1 MNALF
6 LCTILRGGTSIFS
19 ATFENPKYLQ
29 TTKKI
34 TFLTSSENDI
44 KNKEMENIY
53 DCIIVGGG
61 SMGSATAYHLAK
73 NGQKVL
79 LLEQFDFIHEN
90 GAHGGQT
97 RLIRKA
103 YFEHPDYVPLL
114 LRAYQI
120 WADLERET
128 QEKIYFETGILY
140 FGEKGD
146 ALLSNIKTSAK
157 LHDLKLETWQMQM
170 AKQKYPQFEA
180 IPDNWQSLFEPEAG
194 FLLVEKCVKLHLQQ
208 ALKWG
213 ATLKAREKVTFWC
226 ENTDE
231 TSRYGREGIVVT
243 TERGRYR
250 AKKLIFTAGAWTNK
264 LLQDLNVP
272 LTVTRQISGWVKP
285 GNWADF
291 TLDKFVCWG
300 INDKEKGLFYGMPIL
315 NNEDTS
321 GPIGLK
327 LGCHHHGS
335 VVNPDDVD
343 RHIYEEDE
351 RTFRNGLEKYLP
363 SANGDVLATK
373 TCLYTNTPDE
383 NFIIDH
389 HPKHKNVILACG
401 FSGHGFKFAS
411 VVGEILS
418 DLAIYGTT
426 EQPINFLSLK
436 RFDDFFDH

>member
-1 MNALF
+1 MNSF
-6 LCTILRGGTSIFS
+6 
-19 ATFENPKYLQ
+19 
-29 TTKKI
+29 
-34 TFLTSSENDI
+34 
-44 KNKEMENIY
+44 Y

-73 NGQKVL
+73 KGQKVL
-79 LLEQFDFIHEN
+79 LLEQFDFIHDK

-114 LRAYQI
+114 LRAYQN
-120 WADLERET
+120 WADLVSET
-128 QEKIYFETGILY
+128 QEKVYFETGILY
-140 FGEKGD
+140 FGEQDD
-146 ALLSNIKTSAK
+146 ALLNNIKNSAK
-157 LHDLKLETWQMQM
+157 LHDLNLETWNMPI

-180 IPDNWQSLFEPEAG
+180 IPDDWESLFEPEAG

-213 ATLKAREKVTFWC
+213 ATLKAREKVMNWR
-226 ENTDE
+226 ENT
-231 TSRYGREGIVVT
+231 EGVEVT
-243 TERGRYR
+243 TDKHKYH
-250 AKKLIFTAGAWTNK
+250 AKKLIFTAGAWTDK

-272 LTVTRQISGWVKP
+272 LIVTRQISGWVKP
-285 GNWADF
+285 QNWADF

-327 LGCHHHGS
+327 LGCHHHGH

-343 RHIYEEDE
+343 RNIYEEDE
-351 RTFRNGLEKYLP
+351 RTFRQGLEKYLP
-363 SANGDVLATK
+363 SANGDILAIK

-418 DLAIYGTT
+418 DLAISGQT
-426 EQPINFLSLK
+426 EQPIGFLSLK
-436 RFDDFFDH
+436 RFAGINYETTDWTDTTNFH